1 MKSGH
6 KILAVMLTLLLL
18 LSSAA
23 QAQPLFTDAGLAWG
37 MSREQVLAK
46 VKPFGPTEE
55 TVSRD
60 GSRLLVVRNLAFCGF
75 SMDAWCR
82 FEGEAL
88 ESVTYLLPAGFTLD
102 GEKQRQSLAL
112 FDQRI
117 SAVYGQPA
125 SREENSLA
133 WNTASFALTAAI
145 GDYSNLNGRDGSQ
158 IGVRFAA
165 AGGPAAA
172 TAPGGTAS
180 APASAPAPAASAS
193 GQAAAPQG
201 DGSVLM
207 TVVASESMDYDHTA
221 GERWNRSFV
230 LNNEKF
236 FGETTVR
243 VRAGDTLSL
252 GATVTDS
259 DSHPDTGAASVA
271 HTVTERDLTEGFT
284 EVFKVQITENEGSL
298 AGKDARFS
306 ITFRFI
312 TPDGKSAPAGGN
324 QVTVS
329 VPAPAS
335 APEKETVRADGA
347 VLMTVRAVETMLYDH
362 TAGDRWNRSFM
373 AGSEKFYGETQIY
386 VKAGETLTL
395 AATVTDSDNRPDS
408 ATGSVDHT
416 VTEADLTDGFTEEFK
431 VRVTENEG
439 ALAGR
444 EAMFRITFTFASPS
458 GKIAPAKSEAKEAGV
473 TAAPAAPAETQRPA
487 VREDG
492 AVLFR
497 VHAQEDLE
505 KNAGVGEKWNR
516 SFTLNGEKFYGDTTV
531 YLKPGDTLYLS
542 ATVTESDA
550 HPDRGTEEK
559 EHLITEADLTAGF
572 TESFKVT
579 VTENE
584 GDNEGRKAVWNITFT
599 FAR

>member
-6 KILAVMLTLLLL
+6 KILAAVLTLLLL

-23 QAQPLFTDAGLAWG
+23 QAQPVFTDAGLAWG
-37 MSREQVLAK
+37 MGREQVLAK
-46 VKPFGPTEE
+46 IRPFGPTEE
-55 TVSRD
+55 LVSRD
-60 GSRLLVVRNLAFCGF
+60 GSRLIVVRNLAFCGF

-82 FEGEAL
+82 FEGDAL
-88 ESVTYLLPAGFTLD
+88 ASVTYLLPAGYTLD
-102 GEKQRQSLAL
+102 TEKQRQSLAL
-112 FDQRI
+112 FEQRI

-125 SREENSLA
+125 AREGDSLS
-133 WNTASFALTAAI
+133 WKTASFALTAAI
-145 GDYSNLNGRDGSQ
+145 GDFSALNGREAGQ
-158 IGVRFAA
+158 LGVRFTA
-165 AGGPAAA
+165 PAA
-172 TAPGGTAS
+172 
-180 APASAPAPAASAS
+180 AASAS
-193 GQAAAPQG
+193 EGTAPAPVPAESAPGPAAAPQG
-201 DGSVLM
+201 DGGVLM
-207 TVVASESMDYDHTA
+207 TVVASESVDYDHTA

-236 FGETTVR
+236 YGETTVR

-298 AGKDARFS
+298 SGKDARFT

-312 TPDGKSAPAGGN
+312 TPDGKSAPYGGAPAAAN
-324 QVTVS
+324 
-329 VPAPAS
+329 VPAPAP
-335 APEKETVRADGA
+335 AAEKETVRADGA
-347 VLMTVRAVETMLYDH
+347 VLMTVRAVENMVYDH
-362 TAGDRWNRSFM
+362 TGGERWNRSFM

-395 AATVTDSDNRPDS
+395 AATVTDSDTRPDT
-408 ATGSVDHT
+408 AAGSVDHT
-416 VTEADLTDGFTEEFK
+416 VTEADLTEGFTEEFR

-439 ALAGR
+439 PLAGK

-458 GKIAPAKSEAKEAGV
+458 GKIAPAKPSAGE
-473 TAAPAAPAETQRPA
+473 TAAPAAPGETPAPA

-497 VHAQEDLE
+497 VHARETME
-505 KNAGVGEKWNR
+505 KNAGVGDKWNR
-516 SFTLNGEKFYGDTTV
+516 SFTVNGEKFFGETEV
-531 YLKPGDTLYLS
+531 YLKAGDTRYLG

-550 HPDRGTEEK
+550 HPDRTSEEK
-559 EHLITEADLTAGF
+559 EHLVTEADLAGGF

-584 GDNEGRKAVWNITFT
+584 GDNEGRKAVWDITFT